1 MKYFENWKNW
11 EKWFYLLSMCSENHL
26 DLVFQVLGGMMLYC
40 IWEKSINGIEYEKN
54 YKQLKIWESKKDY
67 LNTYNHEFI
76 HACAC
81 SAVSWLFA
89 TLWTIVPQAPLST
102 GFTRQEY
109 WSRLPFPPSGDLR
122 PPPPRAR
129 TRGSC
134 VSCITGRFIS
144 RQFPNDTDDAG
155 LGTIF

>member
-122 PPPPRAR
+122 PTPTPPGLEPEAPVSPALQVDSLA
-129 TRGSC
+129 GSSQMILMML
-134 VSCITGRFIS
+134 V
-144 RQFPNDTDDAG
+144 
-155 LGTIF
+155 